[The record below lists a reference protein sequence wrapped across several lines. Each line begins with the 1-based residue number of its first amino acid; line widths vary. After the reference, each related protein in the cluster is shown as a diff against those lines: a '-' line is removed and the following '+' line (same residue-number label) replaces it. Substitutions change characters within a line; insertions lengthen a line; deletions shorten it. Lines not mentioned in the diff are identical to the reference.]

1 MIRPRS
7 HGDLTPLSVKPTR
20 FTSRCCES
28 HENVC
33 NSKQIPTVLLRN
45 CTLSA
50 MDYFISD
57 LGQDLRRHE
66 DKSLIVE
73 SKVRGHIQPAVH
85 TQVHLF
91 KASNQPSSW
100 LRDAFTTRMGRK
112 RGFKRLLMWP
122 GCLCRTGWAEYF
134 RTRRSTGICTH
145 NHLQGLQGTVPK
157 RGNIQWAAVVWAVLK
172 AEELLSIKWPV
183 SVFMDHPAF

>member
-1 MIRPRS
+1 MLVIRARS
-7 HGDLTPLSVKPTR
+7 HDDLTPPSAKPTR
-20 FTSRCCES
+20 FTLLCWES

-33 NSKQIPTVLLRN
+33 NSQQIPTVLLRN
-45 CTLSA
+45 RTLSA

-57 LGQDLRRHE
+57 LGLDLRRHE

-85 TQVHLF
+85 TRVHLF
-91 KASNQPSSW
+91 KASNQAITW
-100 LRDAFTTRMGRK
+100 VCGAFTTRMGRK

-122 GCLCRTGWAEYF
+122 GCWCQTGWAEYF

-145 NHLQGLQGTVPK
+145 NHLQALQ
-157 RGNIQWAAVVWAVLK
+157 
-172 AEELLSIKWPV
+172 
-183 SVFMDHPAF
+183 